1 MMRNSKIIIA
11 TILVIV
17 CVGSLSLMGIEDN
30 IQQKIKKAK
39 AELQEGVNLWNA
51 EKLKAAK
58 DMFLNLLMT
67 EKDENIYLHYYI
79 ALCDYRLATY
89 EMSENLTEEAQMNTA
104 DAQKHLE
111 KVMELK
117 PSWGEPFALY
127 ASMLGFEIALDWNK
141 AMTLGMEIGEYFGKA
156 YDLDPENP
164 RINLLKGSSD
174 LYTPVEFGGGP
185 DVAIGTLTYAVK
197 LFETENIQ
205 DPLEPSWGKEE
216 ALTFL
221 GMAYAQKGDKEKA
234 SELFLKALEI
244 NPQFGLAKEN
254 LEQLKK

>member
-51 EKLKAAK
+51 EKFKSAK

-67 EKDENIYLHYYI
+67 EKSEIVFFHYYI

-117 PSWGEPFALY
+117 PSWRRY
-127 ASMLGFEIALDWNK
+127 
-141 AMTLGMEIGEYFGKA
+141 
-156 YDLDPENP
+156 
-164 RINLLKGSSD
+164 
-174 LYTPVEFGGGP
+174 PVEYRTIEKKP
-185 DVAIGTLTYAVK
+185 D
-197 LFETENIQ
+197 N
-205 DPLEPSWGKEE
+205 
-216 ALTFL
+216 
-221 GMAYAQKGDKEKA
+221 
-234 SELFLKALEI
+234 SE
-244 NPQFGLAKEN
+244 
-254 LEQLKK
+254 